1 MSDAPRAFTGR
12 TATLLVVASMV
23 GTGVFT
29 TTGHLLTDLRSP
41 LAVLA
46 CWGVGGVLALFGALA
61 YGELAVR
68 FPESGGETTLTTHL
82 YGRRVGFV
90 AGFVSIVVG
99 FAAPIA
105 ASAIAFGEYAD
116 RALGGGGTAAL
127 PVGLAL
133 LVGMVA
139 LHASG
144 RGGAAFQDSFTLLK
158 VLLILA
164 VAGVGL
170 ASGDGVRLGVAA
182 DEAPAAMI
190 SAPFALGLVYV
201 SFAYAGW
208 NAAVYVAGEVRD
220 PGREL
225 PRALAIGAAL
235 VTALYLLLNA
245 AFLVAAPVEALA
257 GTTEVAHVAA
267 AALLGEGAARAA
279 SAIIA
284 VGLLSTVGAMV
295 LTGARVA
302 EAIGRRYPALA
313 LFARRDPS
321 GKTPRN
327 ATLLLGVVSAGLA
340 VSASFDTLLVYTGV
354 TLSFFAA
361 LTVAGVFL
369 VRRRSP
375 ADPARRANPLHPVS
389 TLAFLALSV
398 WMIVASI
405 LARPIAAAAAGATLL
420 IGGVLSFVLSSG
432 AETP

>member
-1 MSDAPRAFTGR
+1 VTEQRSISGR

-41 LAVLA
+41 LAVLV
-46 CWGVGGVLALFGALA
+46 CWGLGGVLALFGALA

-68 FPESGGETTLTTHL
+68 YPESGGETTLTTHL

-90 AGFVSIVVG
+90 AGFVSVVVG

-116 RALGGGGTAAL
+116 RALGGAGDAAL

-133 LVGMVA
+133 LVAMVA

-144 RGGAAFQDSFTLLK
+144 RGGAFFQDSFTVLK

-164 VAGVGL
+164 ATGLGL
-170 ASGDGVRLGVAA
+170 AAGDGGRLGAA
-182 DEAPAAMI
+182 ASEVPEALV

-220 PGREL
+220 PAREL
-225 PRALAIGAAL
+225 PRALAIGSAL
-235 VTALYLLLNA
+235 VTILYLLLNA
-245 AFLVAAPVEALA
+245 ALLVAAPVEALA
-257 GTTEVAHVAA
+257 GETEVAHVAA
-267 AALLGEGAARAA
+267 AALFGEEAARVA
-279 SAIIA
+279 SAVIA

-302 EAIGRRYPALA
+302 EAIGRRHPPLAFLARRDGATKSPRSATLVLGGLSAALA
-313 LFARRDPS
+313 L
-321 GKTPRN
+321 
-327 ATLLLGVVSAGLA
+327 
-340 VSASFDTLLVYTGV
+340 SASFEALLVYTGV
-354 TLSFFAA
+354 TLSLFAA
-361 LTVAGVFL
+361 LTVAGVFI
-369 VRRRSP
+369 VRRRAP
-375 ADPARRANPLHPVS
+375 EDPAARTNPLHPWS

-405 LARPIAAAAAGATLL
+405 LSRPLAAAAAAVTLFVAT
-420 IGGVLSFVLSSG
+420 VLSFALSSDPQ
-432 AETP
+432 AL

>member
-1 MSDAPRAFTGR
+1 MTETPRAFSGR

-29 TTGHLLTDLRSP
+29 TTGHLLTDLTSP

-46 CWGVGGVLALFGALA
+46 CWGVGGLLALFGALA

-116 RALGGGGTAAL
+116 RALGGAGAAAL
-127 PVGLAL
+127 PVGVAL
-133 LVGMVA
+133 LVLMVA

-144 RGGAAFQDSFTLLK
+144 RGGALFQDSFTMLK
-158 VLLILA
+158 VLLILGVGGLGLARGDGGRLA
-164 VAGVGL
+164 VAV
-170 ASGDGVRLGVAA
+170 
-182 DEAPAAMI
+182 DEAAGAMV

-208 NAAVYVAGEVRD
+208 NAAAYVAGEVKD
-220 PGREL
+220 PAREL
-225 PRALAIGAAL
+225 PRALAIGAAV
-235 VTALYLLLNA
+235 VTTLYLLLNA
-245 AFLVAAPVEALA
+245 AFLVAAPVDTLA
-257 GTTEVAHVAA
+257 GETEVAHVAA
-267 AALLGEGAARAA
+267 AALFGENAARVA
-279 SAIIA
+279 SGIIA
-284 VGLLSTVGAMV
+284 LGLLSTVGAMV

-302 EAIGRRYPALA
+302 EAIGRRYPALGF
-313 LFARRDPS
+313 FAKRDVE
-321 GKTPRN
+321 GTTPRN
-327 ATLLLGVVSAGLA
+327 ATLLLGVISAALA
-340 VSASFDTLLVYTGV
+340 FSASFDTLLIYTGV

-361 LTVAGVFL
+361 LTVAGVF
-369 VRRRSP
+369 VARRRDP
-375 ADPARRANPLHPVS
+375 NDPARRANPLHPWS
-389 TLAFLALSV
+389 TLAFLALSI

-405 LARPIAAAAAGATLL
+405 VARPIAAAAAGGTLAL
-420 IGGVLSFVLSSG
+420 GALLSFVLSSDVD
-432 AETP
+432 PP